1 MIEIN
6 NLTAIEI
13 NQDFVKKVV
22 EGVLKKEKKEGN
34 VSIAFI
40 GPGRMKKLNKKYR
53 RKNRITDILSF
64 PELELSF
71 EKFFK
76 EKLKKT
82 ENLGEI
88 VICLRAVKKSAR
100 QLNIPFETELKRV
113 LIHGILHLLGYR
125 DEKSEKEAK
134 KMEEKEEYYL
144 KFLNF

>member
-134 KMEEKEEYYL
+134 KMEEKEENYL